1 MGLFLL
7 VLFVGGSLALAL
19 RAWTSYD
26 KELYRFPEAD
36 SDDAA
41 FKKETPLL
49 VALMFVTFVGS
60 FLSEFLRH
68 SLRFSFVASFLI
80 SSCVVVLGQWL
91 ALRIFGKQRIET

>member
-41 FKKETPLL
+41 FKKETPLV
-49 VALMFVTFVGS
+49 VALMVVTFMGS
-60 FLSEFLRH
+60 FLAEFLRH
-68 SLRFSFVASFLI
+68 SLRFSFVESFLI
-80 SSCVVVLGQWL
+80 SSWLVILGQWL
-91 ALRIFGKQRIET
+91 AHRIFSKKRIET